1 MPGAFDRLSD
11 QDLIA
16 VCNDGDAE
24 DAAAAFNALYRR
36 HKNYVVRLAMRFV
49 NDHDVALDVLQE
61 TFSYILRKL
70 PPPGPGIKLN
80 AKMTTLLYPVAKN
93 LAITQLRKA
102 GRFDAGEDPD
112 SLPAPEVDDGDDLD
126 HVLRA
131 LSAERRE
138 VLMLRFVDDLS
149 LQEIA
154 DTLDIPLGT
163 VKSRLH
169 LGIREL
175 RDSPDIRKIYFS

>member
-1 MPGAFDRLSD
+1 MPGAFDRFSD

-24 DAAAAFNALYRR
+24 DAAAAFNVLYRR
-36 HKNYVVRLAMRFV
+36 HKDYVVRIAMRFV
-49 NDHDVALDVLQE
+49 HDHDVALDVLQE
-61 TFSYILRKL
+61 TFSYILKKL
-70 PPPGPGIKLN
+70 PPPGPGITLS
-80 AKMTTLLYPVAKN
+80 ARLTTFLYPVAKN

-102 GRFDAGEDPD
+102 ERFDPGEDPD
-112 SLPAPEVDDGDDLD
+112 SLPAPEVDDDDDLGR
-126 HVLRA
+126 VLRA
-131 LSAERRE
+131 LPAERRE
-138 VLMLRFVDDLS
+138 VLTLRFVDDLT

-175 RDSPDIRKIYFS
+175 RDSAEIRKIYFS